1 MQDPDV
7 FILEPLRRLSSLGI
21 NWKPFDTGIKQHK
34 QTKFSLQLSVASLK
48 SSQILDKS
56 IR

>member
-7 FILEPLRRLSSLGI
+7 FILEPLRWLSSLGT
-21 NWKPFDTGIKQHK
+21 NWKSFDTGIKQHK
-34 QTKFSLQLSVASLK
+34 QTRFSLQLSVASLK
-48 SSQILDKS
+48 SYQIFDKS